1 MPLMRLLLIGPEW
14 GLNSLPLLSIIKT
27 KNSIILIFYI
37 TICLI
42 FNDTIPQNNVNSLGN
57 KELCFQI
64 GEIIHVTLY
73 TISERGGN
81 LCSICKCPGLF

>member
-1 MPLMRLLLIGPEW
+1 MCLSGATCLSADCCFSELMRLLLIGPER
-14 GLNSLPLLSIIKT
+14 GLNSFPLLSIIKT

-57 KELCFQI
+57 KEF
-64 GEIIHVTLY
+64 VF
-73 TISERGGN
+73 SDRGDN
-81 LCSICKCPGLF
+81 LF

>member
-1 MPLMRLLLIGPEW
+1 MTQFHRTM
-14 GLNSLPLLSIIKT
+14 S
-27 KNSIILIFYI
+27 
-37 TICLI
+37 
-42 FNDTIPQNNVNSLGN
+42 NSLGN

-64 GEIIHVTLY
+64 GEIIRVTLY